1 MDVGTAVCMKGTGM
15 DATVHFHTKV
25 ARITK
30 TMIVTTSGRRFRR
43 EPDMLGHHKSI
54 PYQPYGGTYL
64 STKCQK
70 KGK

>member
-1 MDVGTAVCMKGTGM
+1 MEVGTPVCIKGYGT
-15 DATVHFHTKV
+15 DAFAHSHTKV

-30 TMIVTTSGRRFRR
+30 TMIITTSGRRFQR
-43 EPDMLGHHKSI
+43 ETVMNKHRSI

-70 KGK
+70 KGD